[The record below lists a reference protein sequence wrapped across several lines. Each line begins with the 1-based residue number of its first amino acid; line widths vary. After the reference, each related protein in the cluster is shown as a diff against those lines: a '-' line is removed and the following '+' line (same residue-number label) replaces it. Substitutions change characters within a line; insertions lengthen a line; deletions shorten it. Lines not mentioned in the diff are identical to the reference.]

1 MMHKFDA
8 DIIRGSKAEFK
19 KFLSK
24 LNDFIEFNGV
34 PKSDLRKM
42 IEATAP
48 FVKYI
53 DPAKPDIMLKGG
65 ESLSVGKF
73 KLQVIWTPGHTRGNI
88 CIYETGGSHVLFSGD
103 HVLPTI
109 TPNVS
114 LTPNYAGDPLGDYL
128 ASIDAIGKLDS
139 VSKVLPSHEF
149 VFENLS
155 NRLVEI
161 KQHHQERLADT
172 LQALNA
178 GKVISAYEV
187 ASKLHW
193 YTGSWE
199 KLSAW
204 EKRAALLETLAHL
217 EYLARKNQVKKITR
231 KKKVY
236 FSRT

>member
-1 MMHKFDA
+1 MF
-8 DIIRGSKAEFK
+8 
-19 KFLSK
+19 
-24 LNDFIEFNGV
+24 
-34 PKSDLRKM
+34 
-42 IEATAP
+42 T
-48 FVKYI
+48 
-53 DPAKPDIMLKGG
+53 
-65 ESLSVGKF
+65 VGKF

-88 CIYETGGSHVLFSGD
+88 CIYDTGGSHVLFSGD

-128 ASIDAIGKLDS
+128 ASLEAIGKLNP

-149 VFENLS
+149 VFENLDR
-155 NRLVEI
+155 RLEEI
-161 KQHHQERLADT
+161 KQHHEDRLRDT
-172 LQALNA
+172 LQSLNP
-178 GKVISAYEV
+178 GKSISAYEV

-193 YTGSWE
+193 YTGSWV

-217 EYLARKNQVKKITR
+217 EYLVRKNQVRKITR
-231 KKKVY
+231 RKKVY